1 MAALG
6 VCVWRPAAR
15 RGDDHT
21 HSGYRD
27 QVAALGQVAVCPRGG
42 HLGNPEPLRQPDAA
56 GYRVAGLPG
65 ASADLSLQRCRHLPE
80 ARHTREVIKII
91 WHLASINASSAG
103 YAAGYVQAR

>member
-1 MAALG
+1 M
-6 VCVWRPAAR
+6 VRPAVG

-42 HLGNPEPLRQPDAA
+42 HLGNPEPGRQPDAA
-56 GYRVAGLPG
+56 RYRVAGLPC
-65 ASADLSLQRCRHLPE
+65 ASADLSLQRRCHLPE

-103 YAAGYVQAR
+103 YAARYVQAR